1 MQGEYIHTYGSNQ
14 NIDTH
19 MARGVWERSL
29 GRALN
34 NSVTRRRSEHRVECY
49 SVTVLQCHSEH
60 RVVCNYLVT
69 ESHTK
74 SWFGEVVT
82 GLHKGG
88 GLTNQQGRKDL

>member
-1 MQGEYIHTYGSNQ
+1 MIAFAGIGLTLPCARGIHTHGSNQ

-34 NSVTRRRSEHRVECY
+34 NSVTLRR
-49 SVTVLQCHSEH
+49 SEH

-69 ESHTK
+69 ELHTK
-74 SWFGEVVT
+74 SWFDEVVT

-88 GLTNQQGRKDL
+88 GLTNQPGRKDL